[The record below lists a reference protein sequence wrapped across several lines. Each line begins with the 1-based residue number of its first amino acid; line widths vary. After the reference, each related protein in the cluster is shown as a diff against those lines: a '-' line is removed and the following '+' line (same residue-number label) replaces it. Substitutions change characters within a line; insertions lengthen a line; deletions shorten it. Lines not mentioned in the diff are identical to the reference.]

1 MRYPILAAAL
11 ALCLPAAASL
21 AAEPPQDVLYSDV
34 TLIDGTGAPPR
45 AHTDVLVRGDHIAAV
60 GGHGRV
66 KADGARTVDLAGR
79 YMIPGL
85 IDSHVHLATPPDRAE
100 ALAELRR
107 NLYGG
112 VTGVRDMADDL
123 RSIAELAREAKQ
135 GEIAAPDIAFAA
147 LMAGPSFFA
156 DPRVAAASRGWVAG
170 TAPWMQAIDTRTDL
184 PLAVAR
190 AKGTGADAIKIYADL
205 PPALVTAIT
214 AEAHRQGLLVWTH
227 SAIFP
232 TRPADVI
239 AAGPD
244 AISHVCYLAY
254 QVEPVMLANYED
266 HTPVHENLLAAKG
279 DDPVMA
285 KLFAEMK
292 RQGMVLDATGSL
304 FVRAEAERA
313 KNPDR
318 APLRCTGKTTARLT
332 AQAWRAGVTIS
343 AGTDNGGP
351 PDFPWPAVHD
361 EIFFLVHQAG
371 MPALQAI
378 RAATLNGALAM
389 GRAKETGT
397 VQAGKLADLVVLT
410 EDPLAAIEN
419 IRSIAMTVKRGR
431 EYPRADFKPKE
442 K

>member
-1 MRYPILAAAL
+1 MSYRILIAAFAL
-11 ALCLPAAASL
+11 MLPAASS
-21 AAEPPQDVLYSDV
+21 AADGTQDVLYSDV

-45 AHTDVLVRGDHIAAV
+45 AHADILVRGDRIAAV
-60 GGHGRV
+60 GPHGSV
-66 KADGARTVDLAGR
+66 KADGARIVDLAGR
-79 YMIPGL
+79 YVIPGL

-107 NLYGG
+107 DLYGG
-112 VTGVRDMADDL
+112 ITGVRDMADDL
-123 RSIAELAREAKQ
+123 RSIAELAREAEQ
-135 GEIAAPDIAFAA
+135 GEIEAPDIAFAA

-156 DPRVAAASRGWVAG
+156 DPRVAAASRGWAPG
-170 TAPWMQAIDTRTDL
+170 TAPWMQAIDSRTDL
-184 PLAVAR
+184 TLAVAR

-205 PPALVTAIT
+205 PPALVAAIA
-214 AEAHRQGLLVWTH
+214 AEAHRQGMLVWTH
-227 SAIFP
+227 SAVFP
-232 TRPADVI
+232 TRPADVL

-244 AISHVCYLAY
+244 TVSHVCYLAY

-266 HTPVHENLLAAKG
+266 HTPVHEDLLAAKG

-292 RQGMVLDATGSL
+292 RQGIVLDATGSL
-304 FVRAEAERA
+304 FVRAEQEQA
-313 KNPDR
+313 KNPKR

-332 AQAWRAGVTIS
+332 AQAYRAGVAVS

-351 PDFPWPAVHD
+351 PDYPWPALHD

-371 MPALQAI
+371 MPPLQAI

-389 GRAKETGT
+389 GRARQTGT
-397 VQAGKLADLVVLT
+397 VQAGKLADFVVLGD
-410 EDPLAAIEN
+410 DPLAAIEN

>member
-1 MRYPILAAAL
+1 MYYRILLAAL
-11 ALCLPAAASL
+11 ALCLPATASAA
-21 AAEPPQDVLYSDV
+21 ADPQGVLYSDV

-45 AHTDVLVRGDHIAAV
+45 PQTDVLVRGDRIAAV
-60 GGHGRV
+60 GPHGSV
-66 KADGARTVDLAGR
+66 KAEGARAVDLAGR
-79 YMIPGL
+79 YVIPGL
-85 IDSHVHLATPPDRAE
+85 IDSHVHLATPPDRPV

-107 NLYGG
+107 DLYGG

-123 RSIAELAREAKQ
+123 RAIAELAREAKAS
-135 GEIAAPDIAFAA
+135 EIAAPDIAFAA

-170 TAPWMQAIDTRTDL
+170 TAPWMQAIDSRTDL

-205 PPALVTAIT
+205 SPALVAAIT

-239 AAGPD
+239 SAGPD

-285 KLFAEMK
+285 KLFAEM
-292 RQGMVLDATGSL
+292 RRRGMVLDATGSL
-304 FVRAEAERA
+304 FVRADAERA
-313 KNPDR
+313 KEPNRP
-318 APLRCTGKTTARLT
+318 PLRCTGKTTARLT
-332 AQAWRAGVTIS
+332 AQAYRAGVIVS

-351 PDFPWPAVHD
+351 PDFPWPALHD

-371 MPALQAI
+371 MPPLQAI

-397 VQAGKLADLVVLT
+397 VQAGKLADFVVLT

-419 IRSIAMTVKRGR
+419 IRSIAMTVKRGH